1 MKIKKTGCGFF
12 IILVFFIVIV
22 GIMNLLISNSSNRKA
37 YDEEN
42 YRQKYIEDTAS
53 MAVKISKK
61 YKLFPSVMLAQSI
74 LESDWGRSELSKEYN
89 NYFGIKEVKK
99 GEGIVFET
107 EEYVEGESGR
117 YMENFKKYPSKKD
130 SFLHY
135 AKLLTE
141 AKRYEKVKTAKNYEE
156 AIQYI
161 IESGYATDP
170 DYKNK
175 VISVIEKYNLNKY
188 DDVK

>member
-1 MKIKKTGCGFF
+1 M
-12 IILVFFIVIV
+12 VFFVVIV

-99 GEGIVFET
+99 
-107 EEYVEGESGR
+107 
-117 YMENFKKYPSKKD
+117 
-130 SFLHY
+130 
-135 AKLLTE
+135 
-141 AKRYEKVKTAKNYEE
+141 EKA
-156 AIQYI
+156 
-161 IESGYATDP
+161 
-170 DYKNK
+170 
-175 VISVIEKYNLNKY
+175 
-188 DDVK
+188 